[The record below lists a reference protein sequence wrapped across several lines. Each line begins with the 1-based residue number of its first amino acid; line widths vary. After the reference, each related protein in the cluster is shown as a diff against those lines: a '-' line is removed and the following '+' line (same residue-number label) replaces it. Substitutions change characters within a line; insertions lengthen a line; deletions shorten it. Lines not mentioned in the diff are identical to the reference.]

1 MNRLFELYGFG
12 YPMKWPGI
20 SGQSRFELG
29 GCNVRDDGNHA
40 TVHRRYLIL
49 RAIPGCAVQGVQ
61 DSSDW
66 ILGACATRLR
76 RRVDTCTAGTRS
88 TSHSR
93 CVRGRARLNN
103 REGDSMRS
111 NEYPENN

>member
-1 MNRLFELYGFG
+1 MRSSWVLVSTAVAGHS
-12 YPMKWPGI
+12 W
-20 SGQSRFELG
+20 QSRIELG
-29 GCNVRDDGNHA
+29 GCNVREDGNHA
-40 TVHRRYLIL
+40 IVRRGYFIL
-49 RAIPGCAVQGVQ
+49 RAISNCAVQGAQ

-88 TSHSR
+88 TGHSR
-93 CVRGRARLNN
+93 CVRGRTRLNN